1 MCHFELPLQ
10 SFETVHSIEFE
21 EYFRQELVEL
31 QPFVDAGLLCRDP
44 RSLTVSQLGRFF
56 IRNIC
61 MVFDRYLRERRE
73 QVRYSKAV

>member
-1 MCHFELPLQ
+1 M
-10 SFETVHSIEFE
+10 
-21 EYFRQELVEL
+21 
-31 QPFVDAGLLCRDP
+31 DAGLLRRDP
-44 RSLTVSQLGRFF
+44 GSLAVSQLGRFF